1 MMGTSQATGIPEVYV
16 LWHPDCALGEPLAK
30 RILGWLRPG
39 NGLGPDVFYRCLPA
53 PDAPPKGLP
62 LPLTDE
68 YRLASTSVRPT
79 AFKGKICNQQIV
91 LPLVDEHMVADQTWR
106 HWLTQLAGGRSCVM
120 MPVALDPTA
129 YNLPAGLRGLNFLR
143 PTGLPLA
150 DGWKA
155 DGPEFDAVAR
165 SLLRQVTEAMCR
177 LLLPRPVGGSGDML
191 PKVNVFLSHAKQ
203 DGAHAARRLRDY
215 IYSQTQLAAFFDEND
230 IAFGSVFSK
239 VILSDL
245 DSPDTAALIAVRSA
259 RYFSRPWCRRE
270 FASFRKPR
278 PEAAAVSGAQR
289 WRLYPALVV
298 EAIEGREL
306 SYGIPETGNCPMIRW
321 NEEDKTLEEL
331 VVTTIIRDAL
341 LASFHSAVGAMVP
354 SQSGE
359 IIINWLPDPTTLLHI
374 PALRLPGEHTI
385 LYPGRGLA
393 GLELDVL
400 DEFFPNVTFRSFEE
414 VLS

>member
-1 MMGTSQATGIPEVYV
+1 MGTSQATGIPEVYV
-16 LWHPDCALGEPLAK
+16 LWHPSCALGEPLAK
-30 RILGWLRPG
+30 RILAWLRPG

-53 PDAPPKGLP
+53 PDAPPNGLP
-62 LPLTDE
+62 LPLTGE
-68 YRLASTSVRPT
+68 FRSSGTNTRPS
-79 AFKGKICNQQIV
+79 AFKAKVSNQQIV
-91 LPLVDEHMVADQTWR
+91 LVLVDEHMVADQTWR
-106 HWLTQLAGGRSCVM
+106 HWLTQLAAGATRVM

-129 YNLPAGLRGLNFLR
+129 YNLPVGLRNLNFLR
-143 PTGLPLA
+143 PAGVPLA
-150 DGWKA
+150 NGWKL
-155 DGPEFDAVAR
+155 DGPQFDAMAR
-165 SLLRQVTEAMCR
+165 SLLKQVTEAMCR
-177 LLLPRPVGGSGDML
+177 LLLPRPAGDSGDML

-203 DGAHAARRLRDY
+203 DGTRAARRLRDY

-230 IAFGSVFSK
+230 IAFGAVFSK
-239 VILSDL
+239 VIRSDL

-278 PEAAAVSGAQR
+278 PEPPTTTGAER

-298 EAIEGREL
+298 EAIEGRDL

-321 NEEDKTLEEL
+321 NEEDNTLEEL
-331 VVTTIIRDAL
+331 IVTTIIRDAL
-341 LASFHSAVGAMVP
+341 LASFHSAVGAMIP
-354 SQSGE
+354 SQAGQ

-374 PALRLPGEHTI
+374 PALRTPGDREI